1 MKCSVV
7 VRAGCV
13 LLSPRFLE
21 RTGIPGAMLVKIRT
35 PAEARGWDK
44 SRTPTDHEL
53 PRDFPEGAFAMSAL
67 GIKERQDGR
76 PPDLTAPRGRHE
88 DATPPRPWSHGRAA
102 MSHARR
108 GRNVDLR
115 KGGNKHRHE
124 NGGDSTG
131 RDGVCNPHR
140 WVGVHDFVTHR
151 SVGGWPRLGL
161 FGARKLL
168 FRPLSVGWLTRF
180 GMPAGGRRRSVAK
193 MGSRSIRSSVI
204 TDVAPA
210 ASAMTRRLRAP
221 YSVGTE
227 CDNGAGTVLSE
238 RRPSRGRSAPPELK
252 FETSVDR

>member
-53 PRDFPEGAFAMSAL
+53 PRGFPGGAFAMSAL

-151 SVGGWPRLGL
+151 SVGGCPRLCHATSLVRSQETLVPPLVGGL
-161 FGARKLL
+161 VDPFWNACWRPPSLGRENGFKIYPQFSDHRCCPGGVCHDSASQGA
-168 FRPLSVGWLTRF
+168 
-180 GMPAGGRRRSVAK
+180 
-193 MGSRSIRSSVI
+193 
-204 TDVAPA
+204 
-210 ASAMTRRLRAP
+210 
-221 YSVGTE
+221 
-227 CDNGAGTVLSE
+227 VLC
-238 RRPSRGRSAPPELK
+238 RNR
-252 FETSVDR
+252 V